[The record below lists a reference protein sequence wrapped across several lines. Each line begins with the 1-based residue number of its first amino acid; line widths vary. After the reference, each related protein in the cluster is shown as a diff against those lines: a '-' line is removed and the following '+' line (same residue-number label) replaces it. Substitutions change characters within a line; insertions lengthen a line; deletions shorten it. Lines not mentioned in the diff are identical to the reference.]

1 MADHDRSDRDRSEHQ
16 LQVHPQKG
24 GGRQGPSTRQ
34 ELAVITLLPVSGT
47 LLALA
52 GLTLAGSLIGL
63 ALATPLFLLFSPVL
77 VPAAILLGLA
87 VSGFLSS
94 GAMGLTG
101 LSALARV
108 VGYVQGVMGSSV
120 PEQMEYSKRRM
131 QDALGYDGQKI
142 KEVGQTIQSLQK
154 IKEVGQTIQSKAQ
167 QEGGG
172 RT

>member
-1 MADHDRSDRDRSEHQ
+1 MADRDRGDRDRPQHQ

-24 GGRQGPSTRQ
+24 GGRQGPSTSQ
-34 ELAVITLLPVSGT
+34 VLAVITLLPVSGT

-52 GLTLAGSLIGL
+52 GLILAGSLIGL

-87 VSGFLSS
+87 VTGFLSS

-108 VGYVQGVMGSSV
+108 VEYVQGVMGRSV
-120 PEQMEYSKRRM
+120 PEQMEYAKRRM
-131 QDALGYDGQKI
+131 QDVAGYGGQKI
-142 KEVGQTIQSLQK
+142 KEVGQTIQ
-154 IKEVGQTIQSKAQ
+154 TKAQ
-167 QEGGG
+167 QEVQ
-172 RT
+172 